1 MTKEEYLKK
10 KEEEFWS
17 IFKGTSWSGKYRF
30 LEIHLNQPETCYY
43 IDFCRGTMH
52 CGFAI
57 PRVYHKEGN
66 VELKLVKKD
75 IEQLVEKLHSQMDEK
90 DIVGM
95 KFYKI
100 KIDAK
105 HFELSKD
112 WILKGAYSLKYI
124 EKDNRYI
131 ITFNDKEAFDLAV
144 EKMKGVKENA

>member
-30 LEIHLNQPETCYY
+30 LGIHLNQPGTCYY

-52 CGFAI
+52 CGFAV

-66 VELKLVKKD
+66 AELKLVKKD

-100 KIDAK
+100 RVDKVY
-105 HFELSKD
+105 FEFHKE
-112 WILKGAYSLKYI
+112 ILKGSYSLEYI
-124 EKDNRYI
+124 EKNNTYI

-144 EKMKGVKENA
+144 KKMKGAKENA